1 MSPSN
6 SAKLI
11 KSEQGF
17 TLSGDIVFS
26 SVSDLLKESDSYL
39 KNGLSNNSNK
49 SKDLTFVVDCKEMS
63 RIDSAGIALL
73 LEWQR
78 QFTAVKKSCV
88 FQGLSNQNNQI
99 AQNCQ
104 NRNKILQ
111 TTPKARST
119 FKHRSPQEILH

>member
-26 SVSDLLKESDSYL
+26 NVSDLLKESDSYL

-49 SKDLTFVVDCKEMS
+49 SKDLTFVVDCKGMS

-88 FQGLSNQNNQI
+88 FQGLSNQ
-99 AQNCQ
+99 AQALIEAY
-104 NRNKILQ
+104 RLQ
-111 TTPKARST
+111 SLIKA
-119 FKHRSPQEILH
+119 